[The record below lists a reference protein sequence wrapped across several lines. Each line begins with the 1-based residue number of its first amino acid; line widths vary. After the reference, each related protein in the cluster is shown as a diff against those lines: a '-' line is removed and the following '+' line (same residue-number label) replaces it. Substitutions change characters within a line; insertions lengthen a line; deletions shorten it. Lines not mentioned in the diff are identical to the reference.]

1 MTNTVHYRHLWKHS
15 PPFRNF
21 STKISVQNFQYK
33 NYFSTI
39 FVLNCTGTRRLHA
52 IRVSGGPHNLLS
64 PGKRES
70 EPSSQQSW
78 QGQSHGSTGTSIA
91 TKLRLRWIKRSSF
104 LWGARH
110 RSGFSKVLFSLLL
123 SKVTKDAT
131 LSGGRGFAGQCGGVW
146 WDGTVSSS
154 SPFTHTAQGREGTR
168 HRCCFFT
175 KLKPKGDIGW
185 TENLEQEGESD
196 VNFANQSLLA
206 LELSVTEKALGLRPK
221 NR

>member
-1 MTNTVHYRHLWKHS
+1 METLTTLSKFQYK
-15 PPFRNF
+15 NF
-21 STKISVQNFQYK
+21 STKFSVQKLFQY
-33 NYFSTI
+33 NFCTELYRYQEAPFNPCFSGASQFI
-39 FVLNCTGTRRLHA
+39 KPWKKR
-52 IRVSGGPHNLLS
+52 IRA
-64 PGKRES
+64 
-70 EPSSQQSW
+70 SSQQSL

-168 HRCCFFT
+168 HRCYRCCFFT

-185 TENLEQEGESD
+185 TENLE
-196 VNFANQSLLA
+196 
-206 LELSVTEKALGLRPK
+206 
-221 NR
+221 